1 MHDSP
6 HSPANHVENR
16 VVYTG
21 THDHDTA
28 RGWYESLDAAGRRVV
43 DSELDNRGIAER
55 EPWWGLIR
63 LAMGSPARV
72 AMVIVPGVR
81 VGPDHKMHDS
91 FTPAD
96 FTAPA
101 GEKIIVTVINYDTG
115 WHSFTAPSLHLN
127 VLIPRARRSGVPA
140 VQVFSFTVHR
150 AGVYRW
156 HCMQPCDD
164 ESGGWAMAHQGYM
177 AGTITIEPA

>member
-1 MHDSP
+1 MATAADEEEMQTMATAQH
-6 HSPANHVENR
+6 HAMRANRAGTR
-16 VVYTG
+16 VVK
-21 THDHDTA
+21 TA
-28 RGWYESLDAAGRRVV
+28 TFAAG
-43 DSELDNRGIAER
+43 LLAA
-55 EPWWGLIR
+55 GLFVGAL
-63 LAMGSPARV
+63 LAGFATRTRALAAHHEPARV
-72 AMVIVPGVR
+72 AMVIVPGVHL
-81 VGPDHKMHDS
+81 GPDHMMHDS

-96 FTAPA
+96 LTAPA

-164 ESGGWAMAHQGYM
+164 AARGWAMAHQGYM
-177 AGTITIEPA
+177 AGTITIEHT